1 MRPVVQP
8 IALAAL
14 AIAIFLAGA
23 VVVGR
28 VPWLAGPVD
37 AVLDHARY
45 GTLGL
50 IWAITVLTGIGE
62 ELYFRGALYAAIG
75 RRHPIAITTVVY
87 AVATALTGNLMLA
100 FAAVLLGVLTGAQR
114 RVTGGVLA
122 PIITHILW
130 SSAMLL
136 LLPPLLDVVR

>member
-1 MRPVVQP
+1 
-8 IALAAL
+8 
-14 AIAIFLAGA
+14 
-23 VVVGR
+23 
-28 VPWLAGPVD
+28 
-37 AVLDHARY
+37 
-45 GTLGL
+45 
-50 IWAITVLTGIGE
+50 
-62 ELYFRGALYAAIG
+62 
-75 RRHPIAITTVVY
+75 
-87 AVATALTGNLMLA
+87 MLA